1 MFDLKRFRKDLRI
14 SQTAL
19 AEKLGIGQSFIS
31 QIESGK
37 DPMPDNFIEKLADIY
52 HVENISDYNVENRV
66 KEQMNYG
73 GGHEQSNYRLIPL
86 YSQDVVGGVRNQE
99 CDTNGYITGYM
110 PFVNAKQE
118 DIAVPVTNNSMYP
131 TYPPGTIVQIRKLD
145 YWKEYIEYG
154 QIHIIELL
162 DDRRLIKEVRKGSDD
177 EHFKLISHNNDYD
190 DTEIS
195 IKFIRSVWLVL
206 AKFQKVVM

>member
-1 MFDLKRFRKDLRI
+1 
-14 SQTAL
+14 
-19 AEKLGIGQSFIS
+19 
-31 QIESGK
+31 
-37 DPMPDNFIEKLADIY
+37 
-52 HVENISDYNVENRV
+52 
-66 KEQMNYG
+66 
-73 GGHEQSNYRLIPL
+73 
-86 YSQDVVGGVRNQE
+86 
-99 CDTNGYITGYM
+99 
-110 PFVNAKQE
+110 
-118 DIAVPVTNNSMYP
+118 MYP